1 MGMDSMLVIGPEH
14 MRVFAQ
20 AGWDKARF
28 RAELEPLLMLDG
40 VDMVR
45 GARDIAEGLPEGFK
59 DAQVPKFRPGLP
71 LLVHA
76 GGDAGLFS
84 AVLTG
89 WVAGKMGSEPTT
101 VEVGT

>member
-1 MGMDSMLVIGPEH
+1 MSLLAMLEDARKVRDEAVEEIERRTAEEVADWEEH
-14 MRVFAQ
+14 GA
-20 AGWDKARF
+20 
-28 RAELEPLLMLDG
+28 
-40 VDMVR
+40 DMVR

>member
-1 MGMDSMLVIGPEH
+1 MGWDAMLVIGPEH
-14 MRVFAQ
+14 MRLFRD

-28 RAELEPLLMLDG
+28 RAELEPLLMLEG
-40 VDMVR
+40 AEMVR
-45 GARDIAEGLPEGFK
+45 GARSIDEGLPESMAN
-59 DAQVPKFRPGLP
+59 AQVPKFRPGIP

-84 AVLTG
+84 SIITG
-89 WVAGKMGSEPTT
+89 WVAGAKGSEPTT